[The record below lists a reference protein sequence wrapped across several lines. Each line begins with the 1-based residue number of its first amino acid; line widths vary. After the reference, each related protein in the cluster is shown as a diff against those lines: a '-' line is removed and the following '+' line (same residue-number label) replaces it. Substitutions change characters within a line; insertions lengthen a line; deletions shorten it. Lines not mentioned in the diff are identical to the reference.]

1 MDLAFLY
8 AFLQFGGKSNVVGA
22 EGKSPVKS
30 IGMLSAFNNLG
41 LSAFSLSLSIL
52 NFVNV
57 ECVAAALLS

>member
-1 MDLAFLY
+1 ML
-8 AFLQFGGKSNVVGA
+8 FLQFGGKSNVVGA

-30 IGMLSAFNNLG
+30 IGMLSAFNNLC
-41 LSAFSLSLSIL
+41 LSAYSLSLFLSLSIL

>member
-30 IGMLSAFNNLG
+30 IGMLSAFNNLC
-41 LSAFSLSLSIL
+41 LSAYSLSLSLSFFLFQFSIL
-52 NFVNV
+52 LMLNV
-57 ECVAAALLS
+57 